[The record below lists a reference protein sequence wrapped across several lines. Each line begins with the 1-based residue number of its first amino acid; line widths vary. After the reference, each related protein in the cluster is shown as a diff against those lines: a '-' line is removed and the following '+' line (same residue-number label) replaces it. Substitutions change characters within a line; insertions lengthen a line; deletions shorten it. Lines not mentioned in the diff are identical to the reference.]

1 MEPFGAIPNGFMSGS
16 SIKGVDTLCLI
27 YSTLYDPLD
36 KAPFDYILYGP
47 QFYYKELPEYV
58 GSCQDPD

>member
-47 QFYYKELPEYV
+47 
-58 GSCQDPD
+58 